1 LPIARTLALIEA
13 APAGS
18 AELDAAIAAAL
29 DIAEAPY
36 SSSIDA
42 ALQLVPNGWSIA
54 QISQRTDWTG
64 RAMGW
69 TADLYRPDLAILQ
82 DAPARIM
89 PTAPL
94 ALAAASFRARIDR
107 RSGVQAA

>member
-1 LPIARTLALIEA
+1 LSIARTLALIEA

-29 DIAEAPY
+29 DTATAPY
-36 SSSIDA
+36 SRSLDA

-54 QISQRTDWTG
+54 QLSQRTNQNG
-64 RAMGW
+64 RTMGW

-107 RSGVQAA
+107 RSGVHAA